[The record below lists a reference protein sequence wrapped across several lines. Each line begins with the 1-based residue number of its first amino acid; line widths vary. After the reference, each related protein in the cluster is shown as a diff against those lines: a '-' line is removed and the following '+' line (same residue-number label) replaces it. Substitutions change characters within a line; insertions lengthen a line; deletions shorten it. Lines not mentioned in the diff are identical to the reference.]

1 MQGKKEYREPARST
15 RSTCNGKPARYRCIA
30 CDRPRSSTYHLRH
43 PPEEPPPPQGIC
55 RRCIDKEK
63 QKEHLPPPLAITI
76 YEIHYYH
83 ACTCKREQ
91 RCASTH
97 VELPPPPAHP
107 GCAELTAGDRE
118 AGSLPLSPAH
128 PVYAELPAEGRKG
141 GSLPLYHL
149 PLYHL
154 FERVPPPVKFETKP
168 NFRSG

>member
-15 RSTCNGKPARYRCIA
+15 KSTCNRKPARYRCIA

-63 QKEHLPPPLAITI
+63 QKEHLPPPPAITI

-91 RCASTH
+91 RYASTH
-97 VELPPPPAHP
+97 VELPPPLAHP
-107 GCAELTAGDRE
+107 RCAELTARDRE
-118 AGSLPLSPAH
+118 AGSLPLSLVH
-128 PVYAELPAEGRKG
+128 LVYAELPAEDRKG

-149 PLYHL
+149 
-154 FERVPPPVKFETKP
+154 FERAPPQVKFETKP